1 MWLKN
6 FCAITAATLCWLCC
20 SLASAS
26 TPELTYI
33 ITETELSGLESRLV
47 LLSKQTASTRL
58 ALNESKAALIASQT
72 ELSKLKTE
80 SVQLKLQLETQSSL
94 LANANKSLQEFAQEE
109 ARTRRR
115 IKRQRNTA
123 IAVAVGL
130 LAYKVFK

>member
-6 FCAITAATLCWLCC
+6 FCAITVATLCWLCC

-33 ITETELSGLESRLV
+33 ITETELAGLESR
-47 LLSKQTASTRL
+47 
-58 ALNESKAALIASQT
+58 
-72 ELSKLKTE
+72 
-80 SVQLKLQLETQSSL
+80 L
-94 LANANKSLQEFAQEE
+94 LANANKSLQAFAQEE
-109 ARTRRR
+109 ARTQRR